1 MSFFHIRLLTQAR
14 TCIETQTH
22 YSFQVYQGDTKPI
35 LFAHMIIKLNM
46 SQAGGG

>member
-35 LFAHMIIKLNM
+35 LFARVIIKLNM